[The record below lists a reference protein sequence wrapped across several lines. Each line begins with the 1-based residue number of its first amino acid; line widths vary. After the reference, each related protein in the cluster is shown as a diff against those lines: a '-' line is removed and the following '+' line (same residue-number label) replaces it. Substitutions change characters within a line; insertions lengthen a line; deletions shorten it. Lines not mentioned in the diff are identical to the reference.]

1 MDSPRER
8 RERAEELLV
17 CSRGVRARESAGRPR
32 PEPECEVRTCFQRD
46 IDRIIHCKSF
56 RRLKHKTQVFL
67 QPEGDHYRTRLTH
80 TLEVAASRAPY
91 PARSCSMRTS
101 PRPSPS
107 ATTSDTRPSATRASG
122 R

>member
-46 IDRIIHCKSF
+46 RGCGFASPLKKGVLTQLWF
-56 RRLKHKTQVFL
+56 RGILPV
-67 QPEGDHYRTRLTH
+67 
-80 TLEVAASRAPY
+80 
-91 PARSCSMRTS
+91 
-101 PRPSPS
+101 
-107 ATTSDTRPSATRASG
+107 
-122 R
+122 